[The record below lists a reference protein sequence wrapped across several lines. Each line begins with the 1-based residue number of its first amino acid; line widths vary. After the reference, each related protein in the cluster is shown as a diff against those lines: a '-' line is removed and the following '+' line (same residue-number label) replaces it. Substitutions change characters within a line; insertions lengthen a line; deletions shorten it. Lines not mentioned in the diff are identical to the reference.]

1 MTRTYVKGLAVIAVF
16 LALTASSAPASTPI
30 DLTTAGATFNLNAQ
44 LGGNF
49 IVQQTNINSSGA
61 GSIDPF
67 VQLQAE
73 GKSTSAEG
81 YNTDARPVQFD
92 ANSSPQVTHSLLLSD
107 VPVVNING
115 TNYRQFVL
123 DVNPSGQGNVSNLSL
138 NQVQIFLANTNELT
152 GAVHLFDATSTTPPV
167 VGFLVPNSTEVF
179 RMNDSTSNFLE
190 LQLQASQNSH
200 GNTGGM
206 FLYVPDSTFQ
216 AALATNPDQQYVYL
230 YSQFGTPPGSY
241 PTQCGSEEWGVL
253 KTPPNPVPEPSTVAL
268 ALTGLGTLGLAGLR
282 RRHLSSWAS
291 N

>member
-1 MTRTYVKGLAVIAVF
+1 MTRTYVKGLAVIAAF

-30 DLTTAGATFNLNAQ
+30 DLTTAGATFNLTAQ

-49 IVQQTNINSSGA
+49 IVQQTTISSSVE
-61 GSIDPF
+61 GSIDSF
-67 VQLQAE
+67 VQLQTV
-73 GKSTSAEG
+73 GRSSSAEG

-92 ANSSPQVTHSLLLSD
+92 ENSSTQVTHSLLLSD
-107 VPVVNING
+107 VPVVNIGG

-123 DVNPSGQGNVSNLSL
+123 DISPRGEGNDANLSL

-167 VGFLVPNSTEVF
+167 IAFLVPNSTEVF
-179 RMNDSTSNFLE
+179 RMNDSASNFLE

-206 FLYVPDSTFQ
+206 FLYVPDSVFQ
-216 AALATNPDQQYVYL
+216 AALATNPDQKYVYL
-230 YSQFGTPPGSY
+230 YSQFGTPPGSF
-241 PTQCGSEEWGVL
+241 PTQCGSEEWGTL

-268 ALTGLGTLGLAGLR
+268 ALTGLGTLGLTRLR
-282 RRHLSSWAS
+282 RRNPSSRAS
-291 N
+291 S